1 MNQNTKTTIEKV
13 VEEISENYDNE
24 PLFSTKAGKNMPERK
39 EIIDAL
45 KELRLVMF
53 PGYFGEQD
61 ATRCLPKYFVGD
73 RLLTIYHMF
82 FEQIACAFAYEESEV
97 HASEIT
103 GIPDEDNQRKAE
115 RVCSEFFEQLPRIQK
130 LLLKDVQAGYDG
142 DPAAQSKEEVIFSY
156 PGLFAIFVYRI
167 AHELYIRQVPFIPR
181 IMTEYAHAKTG
192 IDINSGATIG
202 RYFFIDH
209 GTGIVIGET
218 TEIGDN
224 VKIYQGVTLGA
235 LSTRKGQ
242 QLKGV
247 KRHPT
252 ISDNVTIYS
261 GTTILGGET
270 VVGKGTTIGG
280 NAFIVNSVS
289 EGMEKWRRAIK
300 IIISIVLLPM
310 VPVNLIV
317 ERFPFHV
324 LY

>member
-1 MNQNTKTTIEKV
+1 MNQNTKITIEKV

-39 EIIDAL
+39 VIIDAL

-97 HASEIT
+97 HASEIA
-103 GIPDEDNQRKAE
+103 GVPDEENQRKAE

-142 DPAAQSKEEVIFSY
+142 DPAAQSKEEIIFSY

-192 IDINSGATIG
+192 IDINSGAQIG
-202 RYFFIDH
+202 ESFFIDH

-218 TEIGDN
+218 TIIGDH
-224 VKIYQGVTLGA
+224 VKLYQGVTLGG
-235 LSTRKGQ
+235 LSTRGGQ
-242 QLKGV
+242 KLSGK

-252 ISDNVTIYS
+252 IENNVTIYA
-261 GTTILGGET
+261 GATILGGET
-270 VVGKGTTIGG
+270 VIGENSVVGG
-280 NAFIVNSVS
+280 NTFITSSIPANSKVS
-289 EGMEKWRRAIK
+289 
-300 IIISIVLLPM
+300 
-310 VPVNLIV
+310 
-317 ERFPFHV
+317 FHIPEMDV
-324 LY
+324 VQ

>member
-24 PLFSTKAGKNMPERK
+24 SLFSTKAGKNMPERK

-192 IDINSGATIG
+192 IDINSGAQIG
-202 RYFFIDH
+202 ESFFIDH

-218 TEIGDN
+218 TIIGDH
-224 VKIYQGVTLGA
+224 VKLYQGVTLGG
-235 LSTRKGQ
+235 LSTRGGQ
-242 QLKGV
+242 KLSGK

-252 ISDNVTIYS
+252 IENNVTIYA
-261 GTTILGGET
+261 GATILGGET
-270 VVGKGTTIGG
+270 VIGENSVVGG
-280 NAFIVNSVS
+280 NTFITGSIPANSKVS
-289 EGMEKWRRAIK
+289 
-300 IIISIVLLPM
+300 
-310 VPVNLIV
+310 
-317 ERFPFHV
+317 FHIPEMDV
-324 LY
+324 VQ

>member
-1 MNQNTKTTIEKV
+1 MNQNTKITIEKV

-39 EIIDAL
+39 VIIDAL

-192 IDINSGATIG
+192 IDINSGAQIG
-202 RYFFIDH
+202 ESFFIDH

-218 TEIGDN
+218 TIIGDH
-224 VKIYQGVTLGA
+224 VKLYQGVTLGG
-235 LSTRKGQ
+235 LSTRGGQ
-242 QLKGV
+242 KLSGK

-252 ISDNVTIYS
+252 IENNVTIYA
-261 GTTILGGET
+261 GATILGGET
-270 VVGKGTTIGG
+270 VIGENSVVGG
-280 NAFIVNSVS
+280 NTFITSSIPANSKVS
-289 EGMEKWRRAIK
+289 
-300 IIISIVLLPM
+300 
-310 VPVNLIV
+310 
-317 ERFPFHV
+317 FHIPEMDV
-324 LY
+324 VQ

>member
-13 VEEISENYDNE
+13 VEEISGNYDNE

-97 HASEIT
+97 HASEII

-192 IDINSGATIG
+192 IDINSGAQIG
-202 RYFFIDH
+202 ESFFIDH

-218 TEIGDN
+218 TIIGDH
-224 VKIYQGVTLGA
+224 VKLYQGVTLGG
-235 LSTRKGQ
+235 LSTRGGQ
-242 QLKGV
+242 KLSGK

-252 ISDNVTIYS
+252 IENNVTIYA
-261 GTTILGGET
+261 GATILGGET
-270 VVGKGTTIGG
+270 VIGENSVVGG
-280 NAFIVNSVS
+280 NTFITGSIPANSKVS
-289 EGMEKWRRAIK
+289 
-300 IIISIVLLPM
+300 
-310 VPVNLIV
+310 
-317 ERFPFHV
+317 FHIPEMDV
-324 LY
+324 VQ

>member
-103 GIPDEDNQRKAE
+103 GIPDEDNQHKAE

-192 IDINSGATIG
+192 IDINSGARIG
-202 RYFFIDH
+202 ESFFIDH

-218 TEIGDN
+218 TIIGDH
-224 VKIYQGVTLGA
+224 VKLYQGVTLGG
-235 LSTRKGQ
+235 LSTRGGQ
-242 QLKGV
+242 KLSGK

-252 ISDNVTIYS
+252 IENIVTIYA
-261 GTTILGGET
+261 GATILGGET
-270 VVGKGTTIGG
+270 VIGENSVVGG
-280 NAFIVNSVS
+280 NTFITGSIPANSKVS
-289 EGMEKWRRAIK
+289 
-300 IIISIVLLPM
+300 
-310 VPVNLIV
+310 
-317 ERFPFHV
+317 FHIPEMDV
-324 LY
+324 VQ

>member
-39 EIIDAL
+39 VIIDAL

-115 RVCSEFFEQLPRIQK
+115 HVCSEFFEQLPRIQK

-192 IDINSGATIG
+192 IDINSGAQIG
-202 RYFFIDH
+202 ESFFIDH

-218 TEIGDN
+218 TIIGDH
-224 VKIYQGVTLGA
+224 VQLYQGVTLGG
-235 LSTRKGQ
+235 LSTRGGQ
-242 QLKGV
+242 KLSGK

-252 ISDNVTIYS
+252 IENNVTIYA
-261 GTTILGGET
+261 GATILGGET
-270 VVGKGTTIGG
+270 VIGENSVVGG
-280 NAFIVNSVS
+280 NTFITGSIPANSKVS
-289 EGMEKWRRAIK
+289 
-300 IIISIVLLPM
+300 
-310 VPVNLIV
+310 
-317 ERFPFHV
+317 FHIPEMDV
-324 LY
+324 VQ

>member
-39 EIIDAL
+39 VIIDAL

-82 FEQIACAFAYEESEV
+82 FEQIACAFASEESEV

-115 RVCSEFFEQLPRIQK
+115 HVCSEFFEQLPRIQK

-192 IDINSGATIG
+192 IDINSGAQIG
-202 RYFFIDH
+202 ESFFIDH

-218 TEIGDN
+218 TIIGDH
-224 VKIYQGVTLGA
+224 VKLYQGVTLGG
-235 LSTRKGQ
+235 LSTRGGQ
-242 QLKGV
+242 KLSGK

-252 ISDNVTIYS
+252 IENNVTIYA
-261 GTTILGGET
+261 GATILGGET
-270 VVGKGTTIGG
+270 VIGENSVVGG
-280 NAFIVNSVS
+280 NTFITGSIPANSKVS
-289 EGMEKWRRAIK
+289 
-300 IIISIVLLPM
+300 
-310 VPVNLIV
+310 
-317 ERFPFHV
+317 FHIPEMDV
-324 LY
+324 VQ

>member
-1 MNQNTKTTIEKV
+1 MNQNTKITIEKV
-13 VEEISENYDNE
+13 VEQISENYDNE

-39 EIIDAL
+39 VIIDAL

-97 HASEIT
+97 QALEIT
-103 GIPDEDNQRKAE
+103 GVPDEENQRKAE

-192 IDINSGATIG
+192 IDINSGAQIG
-202 RYFFIDH
+202 ESFFIDH

-218 TEIGDN
+218 TIIGDH
-224 VKIYQGVTLGA
+224 VKLYQGVTLGG
-235 LSTRKGQ
+235 LSTRGGQ
-242 QLKGV
+242 KLSGK

-252 ISDNVTIYS
+252 IENNVTIYA
-261 GTTILGGET
+261 GATILGGET
-270 VVGKGTTIGG
+270 VIGENSVVGG
-280 NAFIVNSVS
+280 NTFITSSIPANSKVS
-289 EGMEKWRRAIK
+289 
-300 IIISIVLLPM
+300 
-310 VPVNLIV
+310 
-317 ERFPFHV
+317 FHIPEMDV
-324 LY
+324 VQ

>member
-1 MNQNTKTTIEKV
+1 MNQNTKMTIENV
-13 VEEISENYDNE
+13 VEKISENYDNE

-39 EIIDAL
+39 VIIDAL

-97 HASEIT
+97 HASEMA
-103 GIPDEDNQRKAE
+103 GAPDEENQRKAE

-192 IDINSGATIG
+192 IDINSGAQIG
-202 RYFFIDH
+202 ESFFIDH

-218 TEIGDN
+218 TIIGDH
-224 VKIYQGVTLGA
+224 VKLYQGVTLGG
-235 LSTRKGQ
+235 LSTRGGQ
-242 QLKGV
+242 KLSGK

-252 ISDNVTIYS
+252 IENNVTIYA
-261 GTTILGGET
+261 GATILGGET
-270 VVGKGTTIGG
+270 VVGENSVVGG
-280 NAFIVNSVS
+280 NTFITSSIPANSKVS
-289 EGMEKWRRAIK
+289 
-300 IIISIVLLPM
+300 
-310 VPVNLIV
+310 
-317 ERFPFHV
+317 FHIPEMDV
-324 LY
+324 IQ

>member
-1 MNQNTKTTIEKV
+1 MNQNTKITIEKV

-39 EIIDAL
+39 VIIDAL

-97 HASEIT
+97 HAAEIA
-103 GIPDEDNQRKAE
+103 GVPDEENQRKAE

-142 DPAAQSKEEVIFSY
+142 DPAAQSKEEIIFSY

-192 IDINSGATIG
+192 IDINSGAQIG
-202 RYFFIDH
+202 ESFFIDH

-218 TEIGDN
+218 TIIGDH
-224 VKIYQGVTLGA
+224 VKLYQGVTLGG
-235 LSTRKGQ
+235 LSTRGGQ
-242 QLKGV
+242 TLSGK

-252 ISDNVTIYS
+252 IENNVTIYA
-261 GTTILGGET
+261 GATILGGET
-270 VVGKGTTIGG
+270 VIGENSVVGG
-280 NAFIVNSVS
+280 NTFITSSIPANSKVS
-289 EGMEKWRRAIK
+289 
-300 IIISIVLLPM
+300 
-310 VPVNLIV
+310 
-317 ERFPFHV
+317 FHIPEMDV
-324 LY
+324 VQ

>member
-1 MNQNTKTTIEKV
+1 MNQNTKITIEKV

-24 PLFSTKAGKNMPERK
+24 PLFSTNAGKNMPERK
-39 EIIDAL
+39 VIIDAL

-97 HASEIT
+97 HAAEIA
-103 GIPDEDNQRKAE
+103 GVPDEANQRKAE

-142 DPAAQSKEEVIFSY
+142 DPAAQSKEEIIFSY

-192 IDINSGATIG
+192 IDINSGAQIG
-202 RYFFIDH
+202 ESFFIDH

-218 TEIGDN
+218 TIIGDH
-224 VKIYQGVTLGA
+224 VKLYQGVTLGG
-235 LSTRKGQ
+235 LSTRGGQ
-242 QLKGV
+242 KLSGK

-252 ISDNVTIYS
+252 IENNVTIYA
-261 GTTILGGET
+261 GATILGGET
-270 VVGKGTTIGG
+270 VIGENSVVGG
-280 NAFIVNSVS
+280 NTFITSSIPANSKVS
-289 EGMEKWRRAIK
+289 
-300 IIISIVLLPM
+300 
-310 VPVNLIV
+310 
-317 ERFPFHV
+317 FHIPEMDV
-324 LY
+324 VQ

>member
-192 IDINSGATIG
+192 IDINSGAQIG
-202 RYFFIDH
+202 ESFFIDH

-218 TEIGDN
+218 TIIGDH
-224 VKIYQGVTLGA
+224 VKLYQGVTLGG
-235 LSTRKGQ
+235 LSTRGGQ
-242 QLKGV
+242 KLSGK

-252 ISDNVTIYS
+252 IENNVTIYA
-261 GTTILGGET
+261 GATILGGET
-270 VVGKGTTIGG
+270 VIGENSVVGG
-280 NAFIVNSVS
+280 NTFITGYITANSKVS
-289 EGMEKWRRAIK
+289 
-300 IIISIVLLPM
+300 
-310 VPVNLIV
+310 
-317 ERFPFHV
+317 FHIPEMDV
-324 LY
+324 VQ

>member
-130 LLLKDVQAGYDG
+130 LLLKDVQAGY
-142 DPAAQSKEEVIFSY
+142 

-192 IDINSGATIG
+192 IDINSGAQIG
-202 RYFFIDH
+202 ESFFIDH

-218 TEIGDN
+218 TIIGDH
-224 VKIYQGVTLGA
+224 VKLYQGVTLGG
-235 LSTRKGQ
+235 LSTRGGQ
-242 QLKGV
+242 KLSGK

-252 ISDNVTIYS
+252 IENNVTIYA
-261 GTTILGGET
+261 GATILGGET
-270 VVGKGTTIGG
+270 VIGENSVVGG
-280 NAFIVNSVS
+280 NTFITGSIPANSKVS
-289 EGMEKWRRAIK
+289 
-300 IIISIVLLPM
+300 
-310 VPVNLIV
+310 
-317 ERFPFHV
+317 FHIPEMDV
-324 LY
+324 VQ

>member
-13 VEEISENYDNE
+13 VEEISEKYDNE

-45 KELRLVMF
+45 KELRFVMF

-192 IDINSGATIG
+192 IDINSGAQIG
-202 RYFFIDH
+202 ESFFIDH

-218 TEIGDN
+218 TIIGDH
-224 VKIYQGVTLGA
+224 VKLYQGVTLGG
-235 LSTRKGQ
+235 LSTRGGQ
-242 QLKGV
+242 KLSGK

-252 ISDNVTIYS
+252 IENNVTIYA
-261 GTTILGGET
+261 GATILGGET
-270 VVGKGTTIGG
+270 VIGENSVVGG
-280 NAFIVNSVS
+280 NTFITGSIPANSKVS
-289 EGMEKWRRAIK
+289 
-300 IIISIVLLPM
+300 
-310 VPVNLIV
+310 
-317 ERFPFHV
+317 FHIPEMDV
-324 LY
+324 VQ